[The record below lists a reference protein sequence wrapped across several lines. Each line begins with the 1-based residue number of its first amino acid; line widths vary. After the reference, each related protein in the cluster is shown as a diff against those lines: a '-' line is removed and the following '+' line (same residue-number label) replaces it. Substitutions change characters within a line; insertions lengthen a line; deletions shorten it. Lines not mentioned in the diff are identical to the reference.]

1 MSNITLSLDDA
12 LLQQAQAA
20 SAAMNTSVDAVV
32 RNLLAGFV
40 ASARTPGGCDGNYR
54 ALVEF
59 SLGRTDYRQVMRE
72 LRIDS
77 DEALQLLMAS
87 AGLPMPK
94 LPKEETM
101 KMVEDCER
109 VLQRGGIMREHLEAV
124 TATTSPDAAVDDA
137 LLQNRLWVADDIDPM
152 PLKRDPRVGP

>member
-1 MSNITLSLDDA
+1 MSNITFSLDDA
-12 LLQQAQAA
+12 LLQQAKIA
-20 SAAMNTSVDAVV
+20 SAVMNTSVNAVV

-40 ASARTPGGCDGNYR
+40 ASVRAPGGCDGNYR

-77 DEALQLLMAS
+77 DEALLLLMAG

-94 LPKEETM
+94 LAKEETM

-109 VLQRGGIMREHLEAV
+109 VLQRAGL
-124 TATTSPDAAVDDA
+124 
-137 LLQNRLWVADDIDPM
+137 
-152 PLKRDPRVGP
+152 